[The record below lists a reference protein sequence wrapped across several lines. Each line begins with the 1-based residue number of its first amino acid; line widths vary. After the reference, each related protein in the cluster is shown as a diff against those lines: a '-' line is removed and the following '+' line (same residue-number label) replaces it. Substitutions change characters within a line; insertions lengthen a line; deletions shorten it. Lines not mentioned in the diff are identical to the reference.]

1 MTDAAVARPSASAFR
16 FPDPVSPDV
25 PPLSPPAAPWPS
37 RARPRAGHT
46 MVELL
51 ICLVLAATLAGL
63 AGPSF
68 GAIRGGQA
76 VRGAGAEV
84 VAVVEAPRAAALQR
98 GRMAR
103 VQVGGNTLTTLVEDG
118 SAAGFVVVSS
128 SDLGREYQVRVLPGV
143 PDDTLFYFDGRGL
156 ASPRLGRTAKL
167 VVEARAGGQRDSV
180 CVSNLGLLLPPGCV
194 P

>member
-1 MTDAAVARPSASAFR
+1 
-16 FPDPVSPDV
+16 
-25 PPLSPPAAPWPS
+25 
-37 RARPRAGHT
+37 

-76 VRGAGAEV
+76 VRGARAEV
-84 VAVVEAPRAAALQR
+84 VAVVEAARAAALQR

-103 VQVGGNTLTTLVEDG
+103 VQVVGNTLTALVEDG
-118 SAAGFVVVSS
+118 STAGFVVVSS

-143 PDDTLFYFDGRGL
+143 PEDALFYFDGRGL